1 MGILRLRVFFR
12 ENPHIPSIASWRISV
27 QLIYG
32 ISRRICGKGIP
43 ESSSAAWDTISRE
56 PVAHDHK
63 ERPTTSPPVLNGH
76 LSHDPLG
83 IRRYGKNTRR

>member
-12 ENPHIPSIASWRISV
+12 ENPHIPSIASWGISV
-27 QLIYG
+27 QLIYQ
-32 ISRRICGKGIP
+32 IWGKGTS

-56 PVAHDHK
+56 PVAHDHR
-63 ERPTTSPPVLNGH
+63 ERPTASPPVLNGH

-83 IRRYGKNTRR
+83 IRRYGKNIQR